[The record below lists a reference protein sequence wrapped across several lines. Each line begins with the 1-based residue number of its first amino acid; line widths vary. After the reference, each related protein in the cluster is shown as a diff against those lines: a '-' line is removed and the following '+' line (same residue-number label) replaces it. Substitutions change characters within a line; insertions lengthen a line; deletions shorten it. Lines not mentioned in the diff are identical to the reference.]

1 MSIESHEQPTSYLS
15 TKLIRRGGPFD
26 PARPTTNDLFR
37 PTDLTS
43 LDLPSLLDFRSAV
56 KTFDKLE
63 RLRRDEKAK
72 VCHLLISSFSEEA
85 KMLLRS
91 VLAFVTVFNDNDS
104 FAMYCIAKDNHT
116 CTSSFAVAQST
127 FHQLLSIKMTG
138 TFAALTDALLNHRRT
153 FAAIFDSTATGNMH
167 QTPSF
172 KS

>member
-1 MSIESHEQPTSYLS
+1 MSIESHEQQTSYLS

-91 VLAFVTVFNDNDS
+91 VLAFVTVFT
-104 FAMYCIAKDNHT
+104 M
-116 CTSSFAVAQST
+116 
-127 FHQLLSIKMTG
+127 
-138 TFAALTDALLNHRRT
+138 
-153 FAAIFDSTATGNMH
+153 
-167 QTPSF
+167 TPSRCIVLP
-172 KS
+172 KIITRAQAASPSRRAPSTNSSP

>member
-1 MSIESHEQPTSYLS
+1 MSIESHEQQTSYLS
-15 TKLIRRGGPFD
+15 TKLLK
-26 PARPTTNDLFR
+26 PARPTNNDL
-37 PTDLTS
+37 
-43 LDLPSLLDFRSAV
+43 FRSAV

-72 VCHLLISSFSEEA
+72 VCHLLISSFYEEA
-85 KMLLRS
+85 KMLLRL

-127 FHQLLSIKMTG
+127 FHQLLSIKKTG
-138 TFAALTDALLNHRRT
+138 TSSTIAAPLPQSLTRPPPPP
-153 FAAIFDSTATGNMH
+153 ATR
-167 QTPSF
+167 F